1 MGALEHA
8 SLYNKSIQPLSA
20 RRCWCHGPIF
30 TTQLL
35 FISAHLPV
43 TSRNLIHQGL
53 FSPLIYCSE
62 EEMAGVKDTLTACK
76 NSLKGAFDRFIW
88 YYEFSLM
95 FMYLWRF
102 MPGREWGNWMGK
114 WRGTERSPSHSKG
127 GSFTSTWEQGRGV
140 INQKDVFTIPDWDY
154 KSRCPSKKQTKR
166 LL

>member
-1 MGALEHA
+1 MRLMMVASCSNRHLWGYGALEQT

-20 RRCWCHGPIF
+20 RRCCCHGPIF

-43 TSRNLIHQGL
+43 TSQNLIHQGL
-53 FSPLIYCSE
+53 FSSLIYSSE
-62 EEMAGVKDTLTACK
+62 EKVACVKDTLTACK

-95 FMYLWRF
+95 FMYLCHF
-102 MPGREWGNWMGK
+102 MLGCEWSRWMVK
-114 WRGTERSPSHSKG
+114 ERTLAFSFQAS
-127 GSFTSTWEQGRGV
+127 SFTSTWEEGMG
-140 INQKDVFTIPDWDY
+140 
-154 KSRCPSKKQTKR
+154 